1 MRRLGRWGVRLV
13 VGLVVVVVL
22 GGALAWWFARPDDPD
37 AFYDRPTD
45 VPSASGVVVRE
56 EVLDRSVPEG
66 ASAWRVL
73 YTSTGLDDRPTV
85 VSATILVPDAVPEG
99 GAERPVLAWAHGTTG
114 VARGC
119 APSLLDDP
127 WGGIP
132 ALDEALD
139 RGWVVVATDYEG
151 LGTEGRHPYLVGE
164 VAARNVLDSI
174 RAVESFAERRP
185 EAFGDAAPGPSSV
198 VWGHSQGGH
207 SALFTT
213 QLAPTYAPELDLVGG
228 AGIAPATDLAGLLE
242 AAEGTDAGKALTSLA
257 MVAWADVYDDVEL
270 DGVVREPALP
280 LVRDIASRCIIV
292 PEALVTLIEASLI
305 REGVLAVDPSD
316 DPVLRARIAENTPAP
331 SADGDATRSLF
342 IAQGLDDEVVAPTVT
357 EAWVEGACEAGA
369 TQVTLETYEG
379 EDHLS
384 IASDESPVDDA
395 LIAWSE
401 AGFDGVATGDGGR
414 CPR

>member
-22 GGALAWWFARPDDPD
+22 AGGLAWWFARPDDPD

-56 EVLDRSVPEG
+56 EPFDRAVPAG

-85 VSATILVPDAVPEG
+85 VSATVLVPDAVPEG
-99 GAERPVLAWAHGTTG
+99 GGDRPVLAWAHGTTG

-119 APSLLDDP
+119 APSMLDDP

-132 ALDEALD
+132 ALDDALE

-174 RAVESFAERRP
+174 RAVASLVEREP
-185 EAFGDAAPGPSSV
+185 DAFGDAPPGSRSV

-257 MVAWADVYDDVEL
+257 MVAWADVYDDVDLE
-270 DGVVREPALP
+270 GVVREPALP

-292 PEALVTLIEASLI
+292 PEALVTLIEASAI
-305 REGVLAVDPSD
+305 RRGVLAVDPSED
-316 DPVLRARIAENTPAP
+316 AVLRARIAENTPAP
-331 SADGDATRSLF
+331 SADEDAPRSLF

-357 EAWVEGACEAGA
+357 EAWVEGACASGTTVVE
-369 TQVTLETYEG
+369 VETYEG

-384 IASDESPVDDA
+384 MASDESPVDDA
-395 LIAWSE
+395 LISWSADRF
-401 AGFDGVATGDGGR
+401 AGVTTGDAGG

>member
-1 MRRLGRWGVRLV
+1 MRRLGRLGIRIV
-13 VGLVVVVVL
+13 VGLVVVTVL
-22 GGALAWWFARPDDPD
+22 GGALAWWFARPEDPD

-45 VPSASGVVVRE
+45 VPSASGVVVRS
-56 EVLDRSVPEG
+56 EVVDGRVPEG

-73 YTSTGLDDRPTV
+73 YTSTGLDDRQTV
-85 VSATILVPDAVPEG
+85 VSATILVPDSLPEG
-99 GAERPVLAWAHGTTG
+99 GGERPVLAWAHGTTG

-132 ALDEALD
+132 ALDEVLE

-174 RAVESFAERRP
+174 RAVESFAERQP
-185 EAFGDAAPGPSSV
+185 GAFGNATPGSSSV

-270 DGVVREPALP
+270 DGVVRERALP
-280 LVRDIASRCIIV
+280 LVRDIASRCIVV

-305 REGVLAVDPSD
+305 REGVLAVDPNE

-331 SADGDATRSLF
+331 SADDDATRSLF

-357 EAWVEGACEAGA
+357 EAWAEGACESGS
-369 TQVTLETYEG
+369 TQVTLETYDG

-384 IASDESPVDDA
+384 IASDDSPVDDA
-395 LIAWSE
+395 LMAWSE
-401 AGFDGVATGDGGR
+401 SGFAGVPPGDEGR